1 MRRTAVIE
9 AAFAQPGWQGW
20 VFGLAA
26 TLAAGLT
33 AFYMTRL
40 MLMTFF
46 GEKRWERLQSADGH
60 DYHPHESPATMTWV
74 GSSCWMNQS
83 QVRTASSSPA
93 GQGCSGAK
101 R

>member
-1 MRRTAVIE
+1 MPITFVTFGLGYLALIGFPFLSGYFSKDAIIE

-20 VFGLAA
+20 VFGGLA

-46 GEKRWERLQSADGH
+46 GEQRWEDLTSRGRA
-60 DYHPHESPATMTWV
+60 ATTT
-74 GSSCWMNQS
+74 
-83 QVRTASSSPA
+83 RTS
-93 GQGCSGAK
+93 
-101 R
+101 RRR